1 MWRGKETCR
10 TEERVPQKGKDFSEV
25 PVASRDRMLTASFPM
40 SFAWVKSFLVKNS
53 MEERPQISY

>member
-1 MWRGKETCR
+1 MWRGKEGCR

-25 PVASRDRMLTASFPM
+25 PVASQDRMLTASFPV
-40 SFAWVKSFLVKNS
+40 SFAWVKSFLVKNG